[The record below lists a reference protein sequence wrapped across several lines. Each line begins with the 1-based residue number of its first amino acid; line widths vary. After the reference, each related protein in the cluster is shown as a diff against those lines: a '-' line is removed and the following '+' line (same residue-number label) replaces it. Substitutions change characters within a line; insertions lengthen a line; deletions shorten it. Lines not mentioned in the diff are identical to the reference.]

1 MSNQGVSQLR
11 VSFSL
16 GESRPK
22 VQHWIDASSKDDP
35 HGRMPGRK
43 ELRTTGGQGSA
54 FDDRSS
60 PFRMAT
66 PSIRLPDEAAR

>member
-16 GESRPK
+16 GEARPK

-35 HGRMPGRK
+35 HGRMLGRK

-54 FDDRSS
+54 FDGSV
-60 PFRMAT
+60 FT
-66 PSIRLPDEAAR
+66 LPNGDTFDPPA